1 MRPVFQHGLI
11 RRRLLRASGVS
22 VLLVG
27 MAAYPAAQEQ
37 PDFSGRWVLV
47 SEPPA
52 TDTPRALSVAQTVAR
67 TNRRGD
73 PVPPYYKDITITR
86 DFQNGARSETHE
98 IGISGG
104 SVSGI
109 PAPGLVGA
117 RTVFRTVWEG
127 RDLVFES
134 SSHPVSPEESVQWTE
149 RREAWVLDGEGRLV
163 VTIATRSSTERPTR
177 VTLLYRR
184 ARTEVPSDFA
194 VRFEFGTCTT
204 DVLDTFN
211 GVFVRDMGPQVPAV
225 SVPLVLSSE
234 VVEAI
239 HGAVINAMFFGYPS
253 EFNDSGP
260 VRVLPANHYRLAVRR
275 SGSTHSVS
283 WVDDT
288 LPRSDEA
295 TRLRFLFTRIQQLV
309 ADRPELKSLP
319 EAPVLCM

>member
-11 RRRLLRASGVS
+11 RRRLPRASWAF
-22 VLLVG
+22 VLLAG
-27 MAAYPAAQEQ
+27 MAAYPSAQEQ

-52 TDTPRALSVAQTVAR
+52 ADTPRALSVQQTLVR
-67 TNRRGD
+67 TNRRGES
-73 PVPPYYKDITITR
+73 VTPYYKDITITR
-86 DFQNGARSETHE
+86 ELESGARSETYE
-98 IGISGG
+98 IGIAGG

-109 PAPGLVGA
+109 PGRGMVGA
-117 RTVFRTVWEG
+117 RTVFRTIWEG

-134 SSHPVSPEESVQWTE
+134 SSHPASPDESVQWTE
-149 RREAWVLDGEGRLV
+149 RREAWLLDGEGRLV
-163 VTIATRSSTERPTR
+163 VTTATRSSIERPTS

-184 ARTEVPSDFA
+184 GRTDLPSDFA

-211 GVFVRDMGPQVPAV
+211 GVFVRDMGPHVPAV
-225 SVPLVLSSE
+225 SVPLALPSD

-239 HGAVINAMFFGYPS
+239 HGAVINAMFFAYPS
-253 EFNDSGP
+253 EFSDSGP
-260 VRVLPANHYRLAVRR
+260 VRVMPANHCRLAVRR
-275 SGSTHSVS
+275 GGSTYFVS

-295 TRLRFLFTRIQQLV
+295 NRLRFLFTRIQQLV
-309 ADRPELKSLP
+309 ANRPELKSLP
-319 EAPVLCM
+319 QAPVLCL